1 MKCKICGYEIS
12 LNDTK
17 CPGCDTSVEELKQ
30 ANNIMSNVESNATET
45 VSEPALSSETQA
57 NEEVAAPVEENSTEA
72 PVENTTSDV
81 VADAVGETATQDA
94 SDAVSEEVSAN
105 QADIVI
111 GAPLDSNVSVDA
123 ASNAETK
130 VEEPKKKKGGVG
142 KVILII
148 LLLVIL
154 AAVGVLGYFFLI
166 YGKPSAVLSRAMNDT
181 LVVTQSNDRFVN
193 VKANVEV
200 SNDDISNYVIDSKV
214 DLTNLVSETDILVGK
229 SLKNVKILNDGENS
243 YVKFDEIYANSIKFE
258 DSLLYEKLNYSNYV
272 PFITHMNSVKNIIS
286 EIKNVLPNVIDESKL
301 TREFTTVTVDQKNM
315 GSTKFGYKLDQTDT
329 NKFMLNLATEVKKNK
344 TIMTNLMTIYTLP
357 EADVAELV
365 DGFVRNLS
373 VNGLEFNLY
382 TDYLTNKYYM
392 AEVIVKG
399 INNIKL
405 TIKFDDNNKVNS
417 ISALIGS
424 DQIDITNNYRHIE
437 VLRTVNGR
445 VTKYVLEITYTV
457 IPEVEIIVPEEFS
470 EYTVLGKE
478 SLEASIATD
487 KALTDAYNLI
497 VKDANVLYVAPEVPE
512 TEPLVDAEQTVDT
525 ETNTNQE

>member
-30 ANNIMSNVESNATET
+30 ANNVMSDSEDASTVTASEPVIETASEPITETASEPVTET
-45 VSEPALSSETQA
+45 VSEEAPA
-57 NEEVAAPVEENSTEA
+57 ST
-72 PVENTTSDV
+72 PVENANLETNNEEITSSDV
-81 VADAVGETATQDA
+81 
-94 SDAVSEEVSAN
+94 
-105 QADIVI
+105 VI
-111 GAPLDSNVSVDA
+111 GAPLDSNVAIDA
-123 ASNAETK
+123 ASESQSVEGKTK
-130 VEEPKKKKGGVG
+130 EKKKGGAG
-142 KVILII
+142 KVILVI

-154 AAVGVLGYFFLI
+154 ALVGVVGYFFLI

-181 LVVTQSNDRFVN
+181 LVVTPSNDRFVN
-193 VKANVEV
+193 IKANVEV
-200 SNDDISNYVIDSKV
+200 SNDNISNYVIDSKV
-214 DLTNLVSETDILVGK
+214 DLTNLVSETDILVGE

-286 EIKNVLPNVIDESKL
+286 EIKNVLPNVMDESKL
-301 TREFTTVTVDQKNM
+301 TREFTTATVDQKNM

-344 TIMTNLMTIYTLP
+344 TIMSSLMTIYTLP
-357 EADVAELV
+357 EAEVAELV

-417 ISALIGS
+417 INALIGS
-424 DQIDITNNYRHIE
+424 NQIDITNNYRHIE
-437 VLRTVNGR
+437 VLRTVNGKA
-445 VTKYVLEITYTV
+445 TKYVLEITYTV

-512 TEPLVDAEQTVDT
+512 TEPVEEAPLVDAEQTVDT
-525 ETNTNQE
+525 DTNTNQE